1 VQVPRLQEGLHLVER
16 AGDPFKEDAW
26 RFLEGPGGL
35 RVGWREC
42 EGVLELALVK
52 MKGCATAEECRRAVE
67 EVLAL
72 VKERKLEQL
81 REELGVLK

>member
-1 VQVPRLQEGLHLVER
+1 M
-16 AGDPFKEDAW
+16 
-26 RFLEGPGGL
+26 
-35 RVGWREC
+35 GWKEC

-52 MKGCATAEECRRAVE
+52 MKRCATAEECRRAVE

-81 REELGVLK
+81 REELGVLG

>member
-1 VQVPRLQEGLHLVER
+1 VSGIEKSPL
-16 AGDPFKEDAW
+16 ED
-26 RFLEGPGGL
+26 FSEELPSG
-35 RVGWREC
+35 RVR
-42 EGVLELALVK
+42 
-52 MKGCATAEECRRAVE
+52 CRCAVE

>member
-1 VQVPRLQEGLHLVER
+1 VQVPRLQ
-16 AGDPFKEDAW
+16 
-26 RFLEGPGGL
+26 
-35 RVGWREC
+35 
-42 EGVLELALVK
+42 
-52 MKGCATAEECRRAVE
+52 